1 MASVTP
7 LRKHQIFVSLVSPR
21 TRVLVICSKAERT
34 NHSREVLSEPPLTY
48 YLFLKT
54 VEKGATTLVL
64 FAYAMYAMLYLL
76 LPSGALLHVAFGCLY
91 SVLYLAECL
100 AKQVVHAS
108 LAVNA
113 NPESALEYGRISFR
127 VA

>member
-1 MASVTP
+1 MGPPHP
-7 LRKHQIFVSLVSPR
+7 LP
-21 TRVLVICSKAERT
+21 
-34 NHSREVLSEPPLTY
+34 
-48 YLFLKT
+48 FLKS

-76 LPSGALLHVAFGCLY
+76 LPSGVY
-91 SVLYLAECL
+91 IPVLYLAEHL
-100 AKQVVHAS
+100 VKQVVHAS

-113 NPESALEYGRISFR
+113 NPESASEYGRTSIR